1 MSRPPTGFRISTG
14 HSSGPGPKQ
23 DSRTLPISCGWTMFC
38 AMERIG
44 PSRLAP
50 GRPFLSTVHRPD
62 PAEAYAAARRAK
74 YEQSGMV
81 LAAPYGRKGEDANQI
96 INAVPKVLD
105 SLCRVSGL
113 LIHVSGHCRRTNPAS
128 SPLAEFSQELIRRYK
143 ERILLQDAADDHHG
157 MSSHDVNHCVTTK
170 TAEMVGT
177 DNGVVV
183 PKPYV
188 VYTGLELNHVIDMR
202 SIFNRPVHTA
212 TNAAQ
217 RKSSL
222 GVSAGQLLKY
232 FEHPILIEAA
242 IWKVDFGVGSKLELP
257 ALLRDRGIDACA
269 VRRCRWSCRCSGF
282 RT

>member
-1 MSRPPTGFRISTG
+1 V
-14 HSSGPGPKQ
+14 
-23 DSRTLPISCGWTMFC
+23 
-38 AMERIG
+38 
-44 PSRLAP
+44 RLDYVFVRWSESNHLDWRLG
-50 GRPFLSTVHRPD
+50 GRFLQPYIDQIQLKHTQQRV
-62 PAEAYAAARRAK
+62 
-74 YEQSGMV
+74 EQSMNN
-81 LAAPYGRKGEDANQI
+81 LRWFCAAPYGRKSEDANQI
-96 INAVPKVLD
+96 INAAPKVLD
-105 SLCRVSGL
+105 VLCRVSGL

-157 MSSHDVNHCVTTK
+157 MSSHDVNHCVTTEM
-170 TAEMVGT
+170 AEMVGT

-257 ALLRDRGIDACA
+257 ALLRDRGIDACRSQA
-269 VRRCRWSCRCSGF
+269 L
-282 RT
+282 